1 MMNIDLTKYDLV
13 PVSSS
18 NVSIEKCND
27 KFEDEYVYDIEVA
40 DNSHTFFANDI
51 LLHNSIYIR
60 MDSVL
65 LKLFG
70 TTDIDWNSD
79 ETIQKIKDYVD
90 HEFQDDINKHCADF
104 LCDTFFT
111 DQRRVEFKREKI
123 SAQGDF
129 LAKKHYVCHVVDN
142 EGFRCDKFTY
152 TGVDVK
158 KNELPDSIKN
168 LLKAAIEGFMIEDW
182 SNNKFQVKIRE
193 IYNQFCELPI
203 EKMSYIKNYST
214 KKSAEYF
221 DLEKGANAHAKAAEY
236 YNQVLRETG
245 LSSKYEF
252 INMGDRFHYF
262 YCHTD
267 NPYGIAEI
275 GYKDKWPKEFNKLF
289 KPDINLMFQKTCM
302 APLRGFMENHAF
314 AKFEPELEMDSGAIP
329 LFDL

>member
-1 MMNIDLTKYDLV
+1 MLNLSVK
-13 PVSSS
+13 
-18 NVSIEKCND
+18 
-27 KFEDEYVYDIEVA
+27 KFQH
-40 DNSHTFFANDI
+40 S
-51 LLHNSIYIR
+51 
-60 MDSVL
+60 
-65 LKLFG
+65 
-70 TTDIDWNSD
+70 
-79 ETIQKIKDYVD
+79 
-90 HEFQDDINKHCADF
+90 
-104 LCDTFFT
+104 
-111 DQRRVEFKREKI
+111 
-123 SAQGDF
+123 GDF

-158 KNELPDSIKN
+158 KNELPDSIKT
-168 LLKAAIEGFMIEDW
+168 LLKEAIEGFMIEDW
-182 SNNKFQVKIRE
+182 NNNKFQIKIRE
-193 IYNQFCELPI
+193 IYDQFCQLPI

-214 KKSAEYF
+214 KKNAEYF

-314 AKFEPELEMDSGAIP
+314 AKFEPELEMDSGVIP